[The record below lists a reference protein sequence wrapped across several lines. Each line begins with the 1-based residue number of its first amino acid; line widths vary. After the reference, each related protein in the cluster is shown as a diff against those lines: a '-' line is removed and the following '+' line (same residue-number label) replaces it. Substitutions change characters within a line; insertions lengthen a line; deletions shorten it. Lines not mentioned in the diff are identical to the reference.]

1 MLVFWLLAALMTAV
15 ALAFVLVPL
24 LRARPVTAPSTLAA
38 NLDVLRS
45 QRREIDADV
54 ANGTLPPEARERALA
69 ERVQRAESG
78 LAPVPAPAAAPRKPW
93 ATAAIIAVALP
104 LCAFGL

>member
-1 MLVFWLLAALMTAV
+1 MVFFWLLAVLMTAV

-24 LRARPVTAPSTLAA
+24 LRARPVTGPSSVEA

-54 ANGTLPPEARERALA
+54 ANGTLPADAQEEALA
-69 ERVQRAESG
+69 ELVQRADND
-78 LAPVPAPAAAPRKPW
+78 LVAVPAPSVEPRKPW
-93 ATAAIIAVALP
+93 ATAALVAVA
-104 LCAFGL
+104 